1 MSPRPSPRDLRASDT
16 DRDRVLSML
25 GEAMSDGRLTADEH
39 AERVQ
44 RAIAAR
50 TLGELAELT
59 TDLAVS
65 SAQPVRLDGGKVI
78 AGIFGPARRDGRW
91 VVPENLTV
99 TAMFGE
105 VEVDFTQAILQSSRI
120 QLYATVFGGRL
131 RLIVPDGVSV
141 TVSGHMVLG
150 RKRGGTAPPAGP
162 GAPVIPV
169 AAKNT
174 SSEDTRSSVVSTRSR
189 SCPASS
195 AFWRSSSSRGASW
208 PWMTPPRHFS
218 AHSAMMASGVPPM
231 PSSRSMPVP
240 SRAAMIAPAT
250 SPSVIRWILAPVS
263 RTCAISFSCRGRSR
277 MTTVTSCGEHALAL
291 ATAAILAAGDAVM
304 STMPAAAGPV

>member
-1 MSPRPSPRDLRASDT
+1 MLLMSPRPSPRDLRASDT
-16 DRDRVLSML
+16 DRDRVLAML

-65 SAQPVRLDGGKVI
+65 SAQPVRLDGGRTI
-78 AGIFGPARRDGRW
+78 SGIFGPARRDGRW

-105 VEVDFTQAILQSSRI
+105 VEIDFTQAILQTSRV

-141 TVSGHMVLG
+141 IVSGHMVLG
-150 RKRGGTAPPAGP
+150 RKRGGTPAPADP
-162 GAPVIPV
+162 GAPVIEV
-169 AAKNT
+169 KALVLGG
-174 SSEDTRSSVVSTRSR
+174 ELLVR
-189 SCPASS
+189 
-195 AFWRSSSSRGASW
+195 
-208 PWMTPPRHFS
+208 TPPKSRRFRLFS
-218 AHSAMMASGVPPM
+218 
-231 PSSRSMPVP
+231 RN
-240 SRAAMIAPAT
+240 
-250 SPSVIRWILAPVS
+250 
-263 RTCAISFSCRGRSR
+263 
-277 MTTVTSCGEHALAL
+277 
-291 ATAAILAAGDAVM
+291 
-304 STMPAAAGPV
+304 

>member
-1 MSPRPSPRDLRASDT
+1 MLA
-16 DRDRVLSML
+16 ML

-59 TDLAVS
+59 TDLAIS

-105 VEVDFTQAILQSSRI
+105 VEVDFTQAILQTSRV

-141 TVSGHMVLG
+141 IVSGHMVLG
-150 RKRGGTAPPAGP
+150 RKRGGTPPAGP
-162 GAPVIPV
+162 DAPVIEV
-169 AAKNT
+169 KALVLGGELAV
-174 SSEDTRSSVVSTRSR
+174 R
-189 SCPASS
+189 
-195 AFWRSSSSRGASW
+195 
-208 PWMTPPRHFS
+208 TPPKSRRFRLFS
-218 AHSAMMASGVPPM
+218 
-231 PSSRSMPVP
+231 RN
-240 SRAAMIAPAT
+240 
-250 SPSVIRWILAPVS
+250 
-263 RTCAISFSCRGRSR
+263 
-277 MTTVTSCGEHALAL
+277 
-291 ATAAILAAGDAVM
+291 
-304 STMPAAAGPV
+304 

>member
-1 MSPRPSPRDLRASDT
+1 MGSTFRPDPYSRRQHDPGSREDIIDTMSPRPSPRDLRASDA
-16 DRDRVLSML
+16 DRDRVLAML
-25 GEAMSDGRLTADEH
+25 GDAMSDGRLTADEH

-59 TDLAVS
+59 ADLAVS

-105 VEVDFTQAILQSSRI
+105 VEVDFTQAILQSSRV

-141 TVSGHMVLG
+141 MVSGHMVLG
-150 RKRGGTAPPAGP
+150 RKRGSTPPAGP
-162 GAPVIPV
+162 GTPVIEVRALVLGGELSVRTPP
-169 AAKNT
+169 KN
-174 SSEDTRSSVVSTRSR
+174 RRFRLFSR
-189 SCPASS
+189 S
-195 AFWRSSSSRGASW
+195 
-208 PWMTPPRHFS
+208 
-218 AHSAMMASGVPPM
+218 
-231 PSSRSMPVP
+231 
-240 SRAAMIAPAT
+240 
-250 SPSVIRWILAPVS
+250 
-263 RTCAISFSCRGRSR
+263 
-277 MTTVTSCGEHALAL
+277 
-291 ATAAILAAGDAVM
+291 
-304 STMPAAAGPV
+304 